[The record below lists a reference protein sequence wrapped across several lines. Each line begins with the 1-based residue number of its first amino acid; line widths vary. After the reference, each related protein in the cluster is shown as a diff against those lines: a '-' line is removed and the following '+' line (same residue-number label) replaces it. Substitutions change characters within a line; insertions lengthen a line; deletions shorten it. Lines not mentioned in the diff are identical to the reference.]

1 MEELN
6 LFSMSTQQNAPLADR
21 MRPTSLDNF
30 YGQKHILS
38 ENSFLRRAIK
48 SGKLGSCIFYGPPG
62 TGKTT
67 LAQIVANLTN
77 SFFVKLNAVSSG
89 VGEAKEIIAQA
100 KYNFELYGKRT
111 YLILD
116 ECHRWSKAQSDSV
129 LEAIEKGSIVFIG
142 TTTENPYIS
151 LTKAI
156 VSRCQVFEFKPL
168 SSVDIANIL
177 SSALTN
183 KEKGLGNINVK
194 IEDNALNHFASSC
207 GGDVR
212 TALNNLELAVLST
225 GYSNDKIIHINLE
238 IAEQCTQKK
247 ALSIDETNYYD
258 MLSAFCKSLRGSD
271 AEGALYWANRLI
283 NSGVEPLTIARRL
296 VAHASEDVGMADS
309 YALTMA
315 LNSITALEKLGI
327 PEGLI
332 PLTHAIIYVCEAPKS
347 NAVVVAK
354 GLAELDAKNFP
365 NLTVPNHLKNN
376 TLSGGTPDKYKY
388 PHNFGGYVKQQYMP
402 NELKDRVYYTPSN
415 NGKEN
420 NYTRKKQ

>member
-1 MEELN
+1 MTK
-6 LFSMSTQQNAPLADR
+6 FIP
-21 MRPTSLDNF
+21 
-30 YGQKHILS
+30 LS

-89 VGEAKEIIAQA
+89 VSDAKEVIEKA
-100 KYNFELYGKRT
+100 KHNFELYGKRT

-156 VSRCQVFEFKPL
+156 VSRCQIFEFKPL
-168 SSVDIANIL
+168 STVDITSIL
-177 SSALTN
+177 KSALSN
-183 KEKGLGNINVK
+183 SEKGLGNIAIQV
-194 IEDNALNHFASSC
+194 DTDALNHFALSC

-212 TALNNLELAVLST
+212 TALNNLELSVLST
-225 GYSNDKIIHINLE
+225 GYSDDKVIHINLE

-247 ALSIDETNYYD
+247 AMSIDETQYYD

-271 AEGALYWANRLI
+271 VEAALYWANRLM

-296 VAHASEDVGMADS
+296 TAHASEDVGMADS
-309 YALTMA
+309 NALTMA
-315 LNSITALEKLGI
+315 INAIIALEKLGV

-347 NAVVVAK
+347 NAVIVAK
-354 GLAELDAKNFP
+354 GMAEEDAKKYP
-365 NLTVPNHLKNN
+365 NLPVPNHLKNN
-376 TLSGGTPDKYKY
+376 KLTGGTPEKYKY
-388 PHNFGGYVKQQYMP
+388 PHAFGGYVKQQYMP
-402 NELKDRVYYTPSN
+402 NELKDEVYYIPSE
-415 NGKEN
+415 NGYERD
-420 NYTRKKQ
+420 YTRKKQ

>member
-1 MEELN
+1 
-6 LFSMSTQQNAPLADR
+6 
-21 MRPTSLDNF
+21 MRPNSLDTF
-30 YGQKHILS
+30 FGQKHILG

-48 SGKLGSCIFYGPPG
+48 SGTLGSCIFYGPPG

-89 VGEAKEIIAQA
+89 VSEAKEIIEKA
-100 KYNFELYGKRT
+100 KHNFELYGKRT

-156 VSRCQVFEFKPL
+156 VSRCQIFKFKPL
-168 SSVDIANIL
+168 NTFDITSIL
-177 SSALTN
+177 KSALLD
-183 KEKGLGNINVK
+183 KEKGLGNIAV
-194 IEDNALNHFASSC
+194 EADDNAISHFALSC

-212 TALNNLELAVLST
+212 NALNSLELAVLST
-225 GYSNDKIIHINLE
+225 GYSDDKKIHVTLE
-238 IAEQCTQKK
+238 VAEQCTQKK
-247 ALSIDETNYYD
+247 AISIDETEYYD
-258 MLSAFCKSLRGSD
+258 LLSAFCKSLRGSD
-271 AEGALYWANRLI
+271 AEGALYYSNRLI
-283 NSGVEPLTIARRL
+283 NSGVDPLVIARRL
-296 VAHASEDVGMADS
+296 VAHSSEDVGMADS

-315 LNSITALEKLGI
+315 LNSIFALEKLGV

-354 GLAELDAKNFP
+354 GLAEEDAKKYP
-365 NLTVPNHLKNN
+365 NLKVPNHLKNN
-376 TLSGGTPDKYKY
+376 TLTGGTPEKYKY
-388 PHNFGGYVKQQYMP
+388 PHNYGGYVKQQYLP
-402 NELKDRVYYTPSN
+402 DEIKDETYYMPSN
-415 NGKEN
+415 NGKEKE
-420 NYTRKKQ
+420 YKRKKVD